1 MNQDTLVA
9 MCIFDSLKKSHSDY
23 TGCTVQM
30 WFTYSVNRTISS
42 GIRLHLRCTI
52 LIHFKELAH
61 KSHLFMNQ
69 TTLLTLHVVDSLN
82 RTGS

>member
-42 GIRLHLRCTI
+42 GIRLHLHCTI

-61 KSHLFMNQ
+61 TSHLSRNQ
-69 TTLLTLHVVDSLN
+69 TTLVALYNFDSL
-82 RTGS
+82 